1 MGIAG
6 YTPPEI
12 DPEKP
17 DVARIYDHV
26 LGGVANVAVDR
37 AAAKRLL
44 AMTPE
49 MSDIM
54 RANRA
59 VLRGAVEF
67 VVGAGIDQLLD
78 FEGLDLVEPGLVYV
92 PLRRLEG
99 PDDGPLAHP
108 GRSRH
113 LGGVGRTWPGGAAVS
128 DGRRVIDGAA
138 CRRP

>member
-6 YTPPEI
+6 NLPSEI
-12 DPEKP
+12 HPLELS
-17 DVARIYDHV
+17 VARIDDHV
-26 LGGVANVAVDR
+26 LGGFANVAADR

-59 VLRGAVEF
+59 VLRGATEF

-78 FEGLDLVEPGLVYV
+78 FEGLDLVERGLVYV

-113 LGGVGRTWPGGAAVS
+113 LGGVGRTWPEGAAVS
-128 DGRRVIDGAA
+128 DGGRVIDGAA
-138 CRRP
+138 CQRP